1 MLCVLHGKTQK
12 PRNPTDTENEIDVD
26 SFEKSKN
33 PADRKIIL
41 CVLHVE
47 TQKSSRQKNNIM
59 CTSWRNPKTQK
70 SNRH

>member
-1 MLCVLHGKTQK
+1 MEK

-47 TQKSSRQKNNIM
+47 TQKPKNPADRKIIL
-59 CTSWRNPKTQK
+59 CVLHGETQK
-70 SNRH
+70 PKNPTDTEN